1 MEKYNDILDKIYQQT
16 LKEALIYLPLY
27 IQNYKNTLLYQN
39 ATITTTNSASNDALF
54 L

>member
-27 IQNYKNTLLYQN
+27 IQNYKKYAPLPERYYHNYK
-39 ATITTTNSASNDALF
+39 
-54 L
+54 